1 MLFLLATYA
10 GLSCCMFA
18 RASIDRSFGWAY
30 HHSMTAPI
38 ISAWEEALVE
48 NQVEDQPVLNHIQHL
63 VAEEHR
69 LHEQRAH
76 PKADRKRLAQV
87 QVELDQCWDLLRQ
100 RRALRDVGLDP
111 DDAEVRP
118 PQVVENY
125 EQ

>member
-1 MLFLLATYA
+1 M
-10 GLSCCMFA
+10 
-18 RASIDRSFGWAY
+18 
-30 HHSMTAPI
+30 
-38 ISAWEEALVE
+38 E
-48 NQVEDQPVLNHIQHL
+48 NQVEDQPVLNHIQRL
-63 VAEEHR
+63 VEEEHR

-76 PKADRKRLAQV
+76 PQADRTRLAQV

-111 DDAEVRP
+111 DDAHVRS

>member
-1 MLFLLATYA
+1 MNLT
-10 GLSCCMFA
+10 
-18 RASIDRSFGWAY
+18 
-30 HHSMTAPI
+30 
-38 ISAWEEALVE
+38 EA
-48 NQVEDQPVLNHIQHL
+48 IQRL

-76 PKADRKRLAQV
+76 SKADRKRLEQV

-100 RRALRDVGLDP
+100 RRALREVGFDP

-125 EQ
+125 E

>member
-1 MLFLLATYA
+1 M
-10 GLSCCMFA
+10 
-18 RASIDRSFGWAY
+18 D
-30 HHSMTAPI
+30 
-38 ISAWEEALVE
+38 
-48 NQVEDQPVLNHIQHL
+48 NQVEDQPVLNHIQRL

-76 PKADRKRLAQV
+76 SKADRKRLEQV

-100 RRALRDVGLDP
+100 RRALREVGLDP

-118 PQVVENY
+118 TQVVENY